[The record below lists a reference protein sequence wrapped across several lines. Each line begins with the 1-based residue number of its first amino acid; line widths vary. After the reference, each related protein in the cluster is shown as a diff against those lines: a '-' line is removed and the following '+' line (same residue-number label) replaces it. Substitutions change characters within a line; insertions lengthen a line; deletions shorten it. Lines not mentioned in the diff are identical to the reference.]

1 MHDVHVCMFNPCY
14 ISITLCSTLNTREQQ
29 VRWTCC
35 RIKPEPSIDLGSNRP
50 EQSSSLHI
58 DFRTQYSPRMYQVV
72 AVTIVSSIVQ
82 TSEIDVDTHKNIG
95 SHYSTV
101 PLKRRY
107 QGS

>member
-1 MHDVHVCMFNPCY
+1 
-14 ISITLCSTLNTREQQ
+14 
-29 VRWTCC
+29 
-35 RIKPEPSIDLGSNRP
+35 
-50 EQSSSLHI
+50 
-58 DFRTQYSPRMYQVV
+58 MYQVV

-95 SHYSTV
+95 SQYSTV